1 MKKILMTLAA
11 VAVAA
16 TMNAQLYVGG
26 SFTLQGGKNT
36 SESMVNVNGVNI
48 TTTDDVNT
56 FAFGLLPEI
65 GYKFGDNMAVGA
77 QIGFEFNKS
86 TQPTTNGTLSADITS
101 KGFKFKFAPYFRYYF
116 AQWEKVGLFFDA
128 QFGLGLGKDTQETPV
143 WITDTNG
150 NIIGVGSTDYDVKK
164 TEVSFAII
172 PGVSYQ
178 ASDKVSIVAKLGDGV
193 GYWFKKTTTPHT
205 YGGYTYDAVDKSNT
219 YGLNLKTIGLNVSVY
234 YNF

>member
-11 VAVAA
+11 VAVAT

-26 SFTLQGGKNT
+26 SFTVKGGKTT
-36 SESMVNVNGVNI
+36 SEAPTGVNGI
-48 TTTDDVNT
+48 IYTTDVNT
-56 FAFGLLPEI
+56 FKFGLLPEI
-65 GYKFGDNMAVGA
+65 GYKFGENMAVGA
-77 QIGFEFNKS
+77 QIGFEYNKS
-86 TQPTTNGTLSADITS
+86 TQPETNGNNVSADLS
-101 KGFKFKFAPYFRYYF
+101 NKGFTFKFAPYFRYYF

-128 QFGLGLGKDTQETPV
+128 QFGLGLGKTTQEYWDYYTV
-143 WITDTNG
+143 G
-150 NIIGVGSTDYDVKK
+150 NTDYWIMSERDVKT

-178 ASDKVSIVAKLGDGV
+178 ASDKVSIVAKLGDGF
-193 GYWFKKTTTPHT
+193 GYWFNKTTTPRKFS
-205 YGGYTYDAVDKSNT
+205 GYTYDAVDKSNT